1 MPATLPMTT
10 SIRFHLSLNVSDLG
24 RSVAF
29 YQALFGMP
37 PAKRRDD
44 YAKFELEDPPLV
56 MSLEPSAAGAG
67 GALNH
72 LGFRMADSASL
83 VAMQRRLGEAGI
95 SSRREE
101 GVECCY
107 ARQTKFWVH
116 DPGGTLWEIYTLDE
130 DIEHRGKGQ
139 TREEMLAG
147 GVEASSKVNGAPPA
161 SRATWEHRMGEPVPG
176 SIPHAS
182 ASLDDVLLRGT
193 LNQRLEAPVVDRI
206 IREACRVLRP
216 GGRLFVH
223 VLVADRP
230 LTSPPVLP
238 GPASRVQH
246 TPLQWEPL
254 QRLEKAGLH
263 AIRVLKLDANPCF
276 TQNGVELHELQLEG
290 RLPG

>member
-37 PAKRRDD
+37 PVKRRDD

-107 ARQTKFWVH
+107 ARQTKF
-116 DPGGTLWEIYTLDE
+116 
-130 DIEHRGKGQ
+130 
-139 TREEMLAG
+139 
-147 GVEASSKVNGAPPA
+147 
-161 SRATWEHRMGEPVPG
+161 
-176 SIPHAS
+176 
-182 ASLDDVLLRGT
+182 
-193 LNQRLEAPVVDRI
+193 
-206 IREACRVLRP
+206 
-216 GGRLFVH
+216 FVH
-223 VLVADRP
+223 VLVADCP
-230 LTSPPVLP
+230 LASPPVLP

-290 RLPG
+290 R